1 MTLGIAVLP
10 EGLDYL
16 GIVFDKDFEPLEN
29 AWLMPRVVYFP
40 NYIIT

>member
-1 MTLGIAVLP
+1 MTLGIAVLS

-29 AWLMPRVVYFP
+29 ASLTPHVVYFP